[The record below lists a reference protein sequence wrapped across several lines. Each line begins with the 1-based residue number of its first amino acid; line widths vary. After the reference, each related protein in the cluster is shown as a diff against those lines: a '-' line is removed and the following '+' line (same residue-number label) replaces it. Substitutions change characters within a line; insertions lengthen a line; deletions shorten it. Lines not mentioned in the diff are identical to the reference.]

1 MERFE
6 IDATNQSL
14 GRIATKAATAL
25 RGKHLAKYEP
35 QKDPMIEVVI
45 SNLSQAKF
53 TGNKLNQNV
62 YHRYS
67 GYHGGLKTRSLSDL
81 WASRPEY
88 VFRGMVERMLPVN
101 RTRAKIIKRLKFN

>member
-14 GRIATKAATAL
+14 GRIATQVATAL

-35 QKDPMIEVVI
+35 HKDPMVEVFV
-45 SNLSQAKF
+45 SNLSKAKF

-67 GYHGGLKTRSLSDL
+67 GYHGGIKTKSLKDL

-88 VFRGMVERMLPVN
+88 VFRGMVERMMPEN
-101 RTRAKIIKRLKFN
+101 RTKGKIIKRLKFN